1 MAKRKKSSKK
11 SAAAPTPHVITVTVP
26 KEWEAYDKAIIQ
38 GIIEATLGKGPK
50 FGITKVI
57 VQAAAAPGEAAV
69 PASGAPVWDK
79 LC

>member
-1 MAKRKKSSKK
+1 MAKPKKSSKK
-11 SAAAPTPHVITVTVP
+11 AAAATPNVITVTVP
-26 KEWEAYDKAIIQ
+26 KEWANYDKAIIQ

-50 FGITKVI
+50 FGVTKVI

-69 PASGAPVWDK
+69 AASGAPVWDK

>member
-11 SAAAPTPHVITVTVP
+11 AAAAPNVITVTVP

-57 VQAAAAPGEAAV
+57 VQAAAAPGEAPVA
-69 PASGAPVWDK
+69 ASGAPVWDK